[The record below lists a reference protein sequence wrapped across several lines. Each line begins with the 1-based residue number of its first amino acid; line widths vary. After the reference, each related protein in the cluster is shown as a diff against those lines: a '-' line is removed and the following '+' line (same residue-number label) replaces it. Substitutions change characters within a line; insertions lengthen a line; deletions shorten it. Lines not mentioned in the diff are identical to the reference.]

1 MTGRGYPSDVAD
13 LSPLE
18 HQQLKLVASTNFW
31 LRVRFEHVAR
41 WLAGRRT
48 VIDIGAGSGH
58 LGRFLEGGPVAYR
71 FAETSPSLAAEL
83 RALFGD
89 DAADDGGI
97 IGSDDAVTLLDVV
110 EHIEDDAGFLR
121 SVADRM
127 APGALLIVT
136 VPAVPWLFSTWD
148 TDLGHFRRYRRSQL
162 RDVVE
167 AAGFDVVEVHHLFPE
182 LLPPALLRRFRRS
195 DGTAA
200 EFPSMPVVVDRT
212 ALVIGRVT
220 TRLRRLWPI
229 GTSLALV
236 ARRSTPAAHGGGS
249 R

>member
-1 MTGRGYPSDVAD
+1 MTGPGYPSDVAD

-18 HQQLKLVASTNFW
+18 HQQLNMVASTNFW
-31 LRVRFEHVAR
+31 LQVRFEHVAR
-41 WLAGRRT
+41 WLSGCRT

-58 LGRFLEGGPVAYR
+58 LGQFLEGGPVAYR
-71 FAETSPSLAAEL
+71 FAEASPALAAGL
-83 RALFGD
+83 RARFGD
-89 DAADDGGI
+89 DAVDDGGI
-97 IGSDDAVTLLDVV
+97 IAATDAVTLLDVV
-110 EHIEDDAGFLR
+110 EHVEDDAGFLH
-121 SVADRM
+121 SLAGRM

-136 VPAVPWLFSTWD
+136 VPAVPWLFSSWD
-148 TDLGHFRRYRRSQL
+148 TDLGHFRRYRKRQL

-167 AAGFDVVEVHHLFPE
+167 SAGFDVVEVHHLFPE

-200 EFPSMPVVVDRT
+200 EFPNLPVVVDRT
-212 ALVIGRVT
+212 ALTIGRLT
-220 TRLRRLWPI
+220 TRLRRCWPI

-236 ARRSTPAAHGGGS
+236 ARRSTPAAHDRGG